1 MNVFNNFALH
11 AFYIG
16 IEIENFQRCDSICPQ
31 VCWVTRVAVG
41 SIECYFSSNF
51 WKAWIE
57 LRCTLEFS
65 RKAIFFHFIT
75 LHSSR
80 TERALFQNRMA
91 AGLYITLKSTLPL
104 SIASLFTSFLLPFYF
119 GKVRFTKIEFCFS
132 NNIAIASSSSKK
144 CKRRP
149 LLMFNAISR
158 KCKVVLLLV
167 LSVPHLKKTVI
178 QG

>member
-1 MNVFNNFALH
+1 MNVFKALH
-11 AFYIG
+11 AFYIW
-16 IEIENFQRCDSICPQ
+16 IVIENFQRCDSICPQ
-31 VCWVTRVAVG
+31 VCWVTRGVAVG

-119 GKVRFTKIEFCFS
+119 GEVRFTKIEFCFS
-132 NNIAIASSSSKK
+132 NNIAIASSCKK
-144 CKRRP
+144 GK
-149 LLMFNAISR
+149 
-158 KCKVVLLLV
+158 
-167 LSVPHLKKTVI
+167 KKTSLNV
-178 QG
+178 